1 MKKNSK
7 RYTVT
12 CPNCDRKLISA
23 TSADNVEI
31 YCQKCKKKYE
41 IEITDKSFQVREV
54 ESEYVVTRT

>member
-1 MKKNSK
+1 MNKNPK

-12 CPNCDRKLISA
+12 CPNCGRKLISA
-23 TSADNVEI
+23 ASADNAEI

-41 IEITDKSFQVREV
+41 IEIADKSLQVREV